1 MNNLRNILIINAHSS
16 KNKGDAAII
25 ISMIQTIKKI
35 VPNSSITVSTRYPE
49 HDGLYEDFGC
59 KVVDQLTRFP
69 SKNLSFIKRLTFL
82 LNELKVALKFVKNK
96 KVPNHRNKDVFEAYL
111 NADIIV
117 SCGGGFI
124 YSHPKYHIEAS
135 LIMHLAQIYFGKR
148 INKPV
153 ITYAQSIGPFKSKLS
168 QIINRHVLN
177 QVDSITIR
185 EELSKQFLADIGV
198 TKNIEVVGDSAFTMK
213 GSKNNPAV
221 KKLVENIN
229 EKPFSVGVTVR
240 QWEFPNKENPKA
252 LYEKYILSVVA
263 AITKLVE
270 KNNATVYLVPQVT
283 GPTPIEDD
291 RIASNH
297 VWEKLAPKT
306 RESVVFLKEDYTP
319 MELKEIYSNFN
330 MFIGTRMHSNIFSL
344 SGMVPTIGIAY
355 EAKTTGIMKLL
366 KLSDY
371 VLDINIIDQDSM
383 LKTLELTLSNLDWY
397 KMHLNKEIPLMQKEA
412 EKPAYIIKN
421 MTANQSVEN
430 KRVNGF

>member
-1 MNNLRNILIINAHSS
+1 
-16 KNKGDAAII
+16 
-25 ISMIQTIKKI
+25 
-35 VPNSSITVSTRYPE
+35 
-49 HDGLYEDFGC
+49 
-59 KVVDQLTRFP
+59 
-69 SKNLSFIKRLTFL
+69 
-82 LNELKVALKFVKNK
+82 
-96 KVPNHRNKDVFEAYL
+96 
-111 NADIIV
+111 
-117 SCGGGFI
+117 
-124 YSHPKYHIEAS
+124 
-135 LIMHLAQIYFGKR
+135 MHLAQIYFGKR

-185 EELSKQFLADIGV
+185 EELSKKFLADIGV
-198 TKNIEVVGDSAFTMK
+198 TQNIEVVGDSAFTMK

-221 KKLVENIN
+221 KKLVGNIN

-297 VWEKLAPKT
+297 VWEKLTPEI
-306 RESVVFLKEDYTP
+306 RESVIFLKEDYTP

-344 SGMVPTIGIAY
+344 SGMVPTLGIAY

-397 KMHLNKEIPLMQKEA
+397 KKHLNKEIPLMQKEA

-421 MTANQSVEN
+421 MTANQSIEN
-430 KRVNGF
+430 KKVNSF